1 MLKYE
6 SRGDS
11 MPGKIVCLGDSLTYG
26 YPYGPHASWV
36 TYVSKACG
44 LSFSNAGING
54 NTIEDMAARF
64 ERDVLAKKPETV
76 VILGGTNDACQEEV
90 SCAMSVF
97 FLEQMVA
104 SALANKILP
113 VVGIPIPIDDHRA
126 DPKLERLSRECLL
139 ISSRLGASAL
149 DFRTP
154 FIDPDTKIMRDN
166 LYLDG
171 VHPNL
176 DGYRVMG
183 EVSASFFQ
191 ALYSAPLV

>member
-1 MLKYE
+1 
-6 SRGDS
+6 

-36 TYVSKACG
+36 TYLSKACG
-44 LSFSNAGING
+44 LNLSNAGVNG
-54 NTIEDMAARF
+54 NTMEDMAARF

-76 VILGGTNDACQEEV
+76 VILGGTNDAYQEEV
-90 SCAMSVF
+90 SCSMSMF

-113 VVGIPIPIDDHRA
+113 VVGIPIPIDDPRTN
-126 DPKLERLSRECLL
+126 PKLERLSREYHL
-139 ISSRLGASAL
+139 ISSRLGTPML

-154 FIDPDTKIMRDN
+154 FIDLDTKRMRDD

-183 EVSASFFQ
+183 ETSASFFK
-191 ALYSAPLV
+191 ALYPTPLD